1 MNDILIDIELVVI
14 YLVIFVTTVITIWS
28 AVRSLKKR
36 DRSQNIVNNIPVT
49 KIAYGVTALLVVC
62 LLLTFILGSS
72 KPIQLGEKH
81 YTDSFWL
88 KISDMFIYTSGILIV
103 VAVGCFIYGMSGL
116 SRKSHV
122 ESERREHV
130 PSEKA

>member
-14 YLVIFVTTVITIWS
+14 YLVILVTTVITIWS

-62 LLLTFILGSS
+62 LLLTFLLGSS
-72 KPIQLGEKH
+72 KPIQLGEKL

-88 KISDMFIYTSGILIV
+88 KISDMFIYTAGILIV

>member
-14 YLVIFVTTVITIWS
+14 YLVILVTTVITIWS

-36 DRSQNIVNNIPVT
+36 DRSQNI
-49 KIAYGVTALLVVC
+49 AYGVTALLVVC
-62 LLLTFILGSS
+62 LLLTFLLGSS
-72 KPIQLGEKH
+72 KPIQLGEKL

>member
-14 YLVIFVTTVITIWS
+14 YLVILVTTVITIWS

-62 LLLTFILGSS
+62 LLLTFLLGSS
-72 KPIQLGEKH
+72 KPIQLGEKL

-103 VAVGCFIYGMSGL
+103 VAVGCFIYDMSGL

>member
-14 YLVIFVTTVITIWS
+14 YLVILVTTVITIWS

-62 LLLTFILGSS
+62 LLLTFLLGSS
-72 KPIQLGEKH
+72 KPIQLGEKP
-81 YTDSFWL
+81 Y
-88 KISDMFIYTSGILIV
+88 
-103 VAVGCFIYGMSGL
+103 VGCLLFHLIGNLIAQGEPL
-116 SRKSHV
+116 IPFQVRQ
-122 ESERREHV
+122 
-130 PSEKA
+130 

>member
-62 LLLTFILGSS
+62 LLLTFLLGSS
-72 KPIQLGEKH
+72 KPIQLGEKL

-116 SRKSHV
+116 SLKSHV

>member
-14 YLVIFVTTVITIWS
+14 YLVILVTTVITIWS
-28 AVRSLKKR
+28 AIRSLKKH

-62 LLLTFILGSS
+62 LLLTFLLGSS
-72 KPIQLGEKH
+72 KPIQLGEKL